1 MPAADGTV
9 LTPAITPGR
18 TSAPPFGAIAVSTF
32 GAVVAATMPLAVIL
46 SMPDIAGGLSVSADQ
61 ASWITTLYNVGTLA
75 GIPAAV
81 GVAGATG
88 RGRTMWIFGFGF
100 ALSSL
105 AIGLGHSLP
114 WVFLARFVEGFFGGA
129 LPLLMMLIVLTSL
142 PPGRGQLEGLTLF
155 AMATSLG
162 AGVAAWAADVLVA
175 FGGWRALF
183 TSQAVA
189 GAIYTLLALFV
200 LRRERGNHALL
211 KTFDWPSF
219 LLLSLGLGLVLIF
232 LAEGE
237 RRFWFEKWWI
247 SASLVCGLLCIAFSV
262 QSMRRA
268 KRPLLVL
275 SIFRRPTLSWSL
287 VLQVAFRFGT
297 LLAVFIAP
305 QYLARIQGFRTEQLG
320 SVMQVM
326 TAATLLTMPVAYW
339 LAAKSDPR
347 IALSVGLAAMAL
359 AAAMCVQITSEWAS
373 HEFIVPLLLAGIG
386 QALFA
391 VATMRYAVFG
401 ANFHDGPSHGIAF
414 NIARTFGLVGGLALI
429 THAVVEREKF
439 HSAMLAESI
448 TNLEPATAERLAA
461 VTRALSSWL
470 PDASGAQRGAF
481 AELAQRTAKQAF
493 SLAYQDAFFITA
505 VVLTVAAMLVW
516 ALPALPRA
524 STLRLLP
531 SPGSTR

>member
-1 MPAADGTV
+1 MHAADGTA
-9 LTPAITPGR
+9 LNSAIIPSR
-18 TSAPPFGAIAVSTF
+18 SSATPFGAIAVSTF

-46 SMPDIAGGLSVSADQ
+46 SMPDIAGGLSVSADE

-81 GVAGATG
+81 GVAGVTG
-88 RGRTMWIFGFGF
+88 RGRTMWIFGLGF

-155 AMATSLG
+155 AVATSIG
-162 AGVAAWAADVLVA
+162 AGIAAWVADALVA

-200 LRRERGNHALL
+200 LRSDRGNRALL
-211 KTFDWPSF
+211 KSFDWPSF
-219 LLLSLGLGLVLIF
+219 LLLSIGLGLVLIF

-247 SASLVCGLLCIAFSV
+247 AATLVCGLLCIAFAV

-268 KRPLLVL
+268 ERPLLVL

-287 VLQVAFRFGT
+287 ILQLAFRFGT

-320 SVMQVM
+320 SVMLVM
-326 TAATLLTMPVAYW
+326 AAATLLTTPMAYW
-339 LAAKSDPR
+339 LAARSDPR

-373 HEFIVPLLLAGIG
+373 HEFIVPLLLAGVG

-401 ANFHDGPSHGIAF
+401 ANFQDGPSHGIAF
-414 NIARTFGLVGGLALI
+414 NIARTFGLVGGLALV

-448 TNLEPATAERLAA
+448 TAFAPATAERLAA
-461 VTRALSSWL
+461 MTRALDPWL
-470 PDASGAQRGAF
+470 SDTSGTQRGAF
-481 AELAQRTAKQAF
+481 AALAQGTARQAF
-493 SLAYQDAFFITA
+493 TLAYQDAFFVTA
-505 VVLTVAAMLVW
+505 IVLTVAAIFVW
-516 ALPALPRA
+516 VLPALPRA
-524 STLRLLP
+524 STLLLLP
-531 SPGSTR
+531 PPGSSQ

>member
-1 MPAADGTV
+1 MPAAVDSV
-9 LTPAITPGR
+9 SNPA
-18 TSAPPFGAIAVSTF
+18 TSDRASSPPFGAIAVSTF

-46 SMPDIAGGLSVSADQ
+46 SMPDIAGGLSVSADE
-61 ASWITTLYNVGTLA
+61 ASWVTTLYNVGTLA

-81 GVAGATG
+81 GVAGVTG
-88 RGRTMWIFGFGF
+88 RGRTMWIFGLGF

-105 AIGLGHSLP
+105 VVAVGHSLS
-114 WVFLARFVEGFFGGA
+114 WVFIARFLEGFFGGA

-155 AMATSLG
+155 AIATSLG
-162 AGVAAWAADVLVA
+162 GGVAAWAADALIA
-175 FGGWRALF
+175 LGGWRALF

-189 GAIYTLLALFV
+189 GGLYALLALFV
-200 LRRERGNHALL
+200 LRADRGNRALL
-211 KTFDWPSF
+211 KAFDWPSF
-219 LLLSLGLGLVLIF
+219 LLLSMGLGLVLVF

-247 SASLVCGLLCIAFSV
+247 AASLVCGLLCIAFAI
-262 QSMRRA
+262 QSMRHA
-268 KRPLLVL
+268 KRPLLIL

-287 VLQVAFRFGT
+287 ILQVAFRFGT

-305 QYLARIQGFRTEQLG
+305 QYLARIQGFRTEQIG
-320 SVMQVM
+320 GVMLVM
-326 TAATLLTMPVAYW
+326 SAATLLTTPVAYW

-373 HEFIVPLLLAGIG
+373 QEFIVPLLLAGMG

-414 NIARTFGLVGGLALI
+414 NIARTFGLVGGLALVAH
-429 THAVVEREKF
+429 TVVEREKF

-448 TNLEPATAERLAA
+448 TNLQPATGEGIAA
-461 VTRALSSWL
+461 MMRALISWL
-470 PDASGAQRGAF
+470 PDAAGVQRGAF
-481 AELAQRTAKQAF
+481 SRLSHETARQAF

-505 VVLTVAAMLVW
+505 VVLTVATVLVW
-516 ALPALPRA
+516 ALPALPRP

-531 SPGSTR
+531 SQGPNR